1 MSARSEMIA
10 HYRAVRERMQPRPQI
25 KAVEPSPSPTTVE
38 IVFVNEP
45 PINLSVLKRRIS
57 LNDVFAAVAGH
68 YEISLIDLASERR
81 TKKLA
86 RARQMAFCV
95 AREVTLASFPQ
106 MAAAINKDHS
116 TAVYA
121 DQITRE
127 RMQSDEQMRD
137 DFNTI
142 CDAIRASK
150 DGRDV

>member
-25 KAVEPSPSPTTVE
+25 KAVEPPQPQSVE

>member
-10 HYRAVRERMQPRPQI
+10 HYKAVRERMQPRPQL
-25 KAVEPSPSPTTVE
+25 KAVEPPQPQSVE

>member
-25 KAVEPSPSPTTVE
+25 KAVEPPQPQSVD

>member
-25 KAVEPSPSPTTVE
+25 KAVEPPQPQSVE

-45 PINLSVLKRRIS
+45 PINLTVLKRRIS

-127 RMQSDEQMRD
+127 RMQSDEQMRE

>member
-25 KAVEPSPSPTTVE
+25 KAVEPPPPQSVE

>member
-25 KAVEPSPSPTTVE
+25 KAVEPPQPQSVE

-45 PINLSVLKRRIS
+45 PINMSVLKRRIS

>member
-10 HYRAVRERMQPRPQI
+10 HYRAVRERMRPRPQI
-25 KAVEPSPSPTTVE
+25 KSVEPPQPQSVE

>member
-25 KAVEPSPSPTTVE
+25 KAVEPPQPQSVE

-121 DQITRE
+121 NQITRE

>member
-10 HYRAVRERMQPRPQI
+10 HYKAVRERMRPRPQP
-25 KAVEPSPSPTTVE
+25 AQPPQQQPAVE

-45 PINLSVLKRRIS
+45 EINLSFLKRRIS
-57 LNDVFAAVAGH
+57 LNDVFVAVAGH

-150 DGRDV
+150 DRPHV

>member
-1 MSARSEMIA
+1 
-10 HYRAVRERMQPRPQI
+10 
-25 KAVEPSPSPTTVE
+25 
-38 IVFVNEP
+38 
-45 PINLSVLKRRIS
+45 
-57 LNDVFAAVAGH
+57 
-68 YEISLIDLASERR
+68 
-81 TKKLA
+81 
-86 RARQMAFCV
+86 
-95 AREVTLASFPQ
+95 

-127 RMQSDEQMRD
+127 RMQSDEQMRE

>member
-25 KAVEPSPSPTTVE
+25 KAVEPPQPQSVE

-57 LNDVFAAVAGH
+57 LNDVFAAVACH

>member
-10 HYRAVRERMQPRPQI
+10 HYKAVRERMQPRPQI
-25 KAVEPSPSPTTVE
+25 KAVEPPQPQSVE

-45 PINLSVLKRRIS
+45 PINMSVLKRRIS

>member
-25 KAVEPSPSPTTVE
+25 KAVEPSPSPTAVE